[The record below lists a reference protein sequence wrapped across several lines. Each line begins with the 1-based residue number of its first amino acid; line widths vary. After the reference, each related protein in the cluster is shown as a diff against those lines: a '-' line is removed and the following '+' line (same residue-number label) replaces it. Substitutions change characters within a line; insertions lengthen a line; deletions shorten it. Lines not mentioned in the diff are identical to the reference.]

1 MEYEVEA
8 CLHAMDI
15 VLIVAILTQVAL
27 MAQVEEPYI
36 IRGII
41 LTVIT
46 QIVQTTV
53 AIIITIPQAQEA
65 ATAQAVVQAIVVEAV
80 A

>member
-15 VLIVAILTQVAL
+15 VLIVAILTQKAL

-65 ATAQAVVQAIVVEAV
+65 VTAQAVVQAIVVEAV